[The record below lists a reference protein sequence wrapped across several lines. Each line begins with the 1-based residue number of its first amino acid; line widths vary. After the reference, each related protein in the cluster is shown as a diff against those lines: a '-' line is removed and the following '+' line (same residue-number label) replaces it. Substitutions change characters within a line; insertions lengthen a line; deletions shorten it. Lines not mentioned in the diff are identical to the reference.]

1 MTNFISLRGLADF
14 HTAVSPFTPSA
25 GKMSHQIK
33 FISEF
38 LQNVVVC
45 VVVQDFLM
53 GCKTPKILLMACNQT
68 PIPNL

>member
-1 MTNFISLRGLADF
+1 
-14 HTAVSPFTPSA
+14 
-25 GKMSHQIK
+25 MSHQIK